1 MPLNVNTFYACSL
14 DVHLLK
20 EGGRR
25 DGEREGRMEGGGER
39 REGKEREK
47 SFFTKIIVL
56 K

>member
-20 EGGRR
+20 EGGKEMGR
-25 DGEREGRMEGGGER
+25 EREGWREGGER
-39 REGKEREK
+39 RREKEREK